1 MPTQPQLLAPPTQ
14 IYDAVRLKAEVVAL
28 DEREAGVRST
38 LNFGHTIG
46 HAVESVCAPD
56 LFHGECVSLGCIVE
70 GELAVRLAEQGG
82 VQRDSSMLPDD
93 KVLTRQMV
101 LRLSSCFELYGLPV
115 SDIRH

>member
-1 MPTQPQLLAPPTQ
+1 M
-14 IYDAVRLKAEVVAL
+14 RLKAEVVAL

-56 LFHGECVSLGCIVE
+56 FFHGECVSLGCIAE
-70 GELAVRLAEQGG
+70 GELAVRLAEQG
-82 VQRDSSMLPDD
+82 VQRDSSMLPDG